1 MKKTRIFLQAVI
13 GVIIV
18 AVILYKIG
26 ISDVISALKE
36 TAPLYFIMACLSY
49 FCLNLTL
56 SSRLNFLL
64 AKIGFKIKYITV
76 LFSHVGG
83 MILSDITPGRGG
95 YFLTPAILKKKAG
108 TPITD
113 GMACIFAPQAIELIL
128 KVGGA
133 FAAII
138 YISSIS
144 GVRRDLLISAGI
156 GAFILLFA
164 SILMLVISW
173 KDENVS
179 LNFLKRIPLIRN
191 FTDRILPF
199 KERSIAIKGSINT
212 ILILTV
218 TGWFFAALH
227 WFFLGKALGIELPY
241 YVFFLL
247 HPLLSILM
255 FAPTPAGLGVMELGT
270 IGVLSL
276 FGVSSELAAAFSI
289 LVRASMILV
298 DLMGLKTVLG
308 SLKDIE
314 L

>member
-1 MKKTRIFLQAVI
+1 MKKNRIILQVFI
-13 GVIIV
+13 GIFII
-18 AVILYKIG
+18 AIILYKIG
-26 ISDVISALKE
+26 IYDVIEALRK
-36 TAPLYFIMACLSY
+36 TDPFYFIIACLAY

-56 SSRLNFLL
+56 ATRLNFLL
-64 AKIGFKIKYITV
+64 GKIGYKIRYITV

-83 MILSDITPGRGG
+83 MILSDITPGRSG
-95 YFLTPAILKKKAG
+95 YFLTPSILKKKTG

-144 GVRRDLLISAGI
+144 GVHRELLISAAI

-164 SILMLVISW
+164 GILMLGISW
-173 KDENVS
+173 KDESVS
-179 LNFLKRIPLIRN
+179 LNFLKRIPFIKN

-227 WFFLGKALGIELPY
+227 WFYLGKALGIDLPY

-247 HPLLSILM
+247 HPLLTILM
-255 FAPTPAGLGVMELGT
+255 FAPTPAGFGFMEAGT
-270 IGVLSL
+270 IGVFSL
-276 FGVSSELAAAFSI
+276 FGVPGDLAFAFSI

-298 DLMGLKTVLG
+298 DLTGLKSVLA
-308 SLKDIE
+308 SLRDLE
-314 L
+314 T

>member
-1 MKKTRIFLQAVI
+1 MKKNRIFLQVLI
-13 GVIIV
+13 GILII
-18 AVILYKIG
+18 AIILYKIG
-26 ISDVISALKE
+26 IYDVIAALRK
-36 TAPLYFIMACLSY
+36 TDPFYFIIACLTY

-56 SSRLNFLL
+56 ATRLNFLL
-64 AKIGFKIKYITV
+64 GKIGYKLKYITV

-95 YFLTPAILKKKAG
+95 YFLTPSILKKKTG

-144 GVRRDLLISAGI
+144 GVHRELLISAAI

-164 SILMLVISW
+164 GILMLFISW

-179 LNFLKRIPLIRN
+179 LNFLKRFPLVRN

-199 KERSIAIKGSINT
+199 KERSIVIKGSINT

-227 WFFLGKALGIELPY
+227 WFYLGKALDIDLPY

-276 FGVSSELAAAFSI
+276 FGVSVELAAAFSI

-298 DLMGLKTVLG
+298 DLTGLKSVLG
-308 SLKDIE
+308 SLRDLEI
-314 L
+314 

>member
-1 MKKTRIFLQAVI
+1 MKKVNIVI
-13 GVIIV
+13 QIIIGIVII
-18 AVILYKIG
+18 AIILYKIG
-26 ISDVISALKE
+26 IYDVISTLKK
-36 TAPLYFIMACLSY
+36 TAPLYFIMACLAY

-56 SSRLNFLL
+56 ASRFSFLL
-64 AKIGFKIKYITV
+64 AKTGYKIKFLTV
-76 LFSHVGG
+76 FFSHVGG

-95 YFLTPAILKKKAG
+95 YFLTPSLLKKKTG

-113 GMACIFAPQAIELIL
+113 GMVCIFAPQAIELIL

-138 YISSIS
+138 YISSIL
-144 GVRRDLLISAGI
+144 GIRRDLLISAGT
-156 GAFILLFA
+156 GAFVLLFA
-164 SILMLVISW
+164 GILMLVISW
-173 KDENVS
+173 KDENIS
-179 LNFLKRIPLIRN
+179 LIFLKRIPLLRN
-191 FTDRILPF
+191 FTEKILPF
-199 KERSIAIKGSINT
+199 KERSITIKGSINA
-212 ILILTV
+212 ILILTM

-227 WFFLGKALGIELPY
+227 WFYLGKTLGIELPY

-255 FAPTPAGLGVMELGT
+255 FAPTPAGLGIMELGT

-298 DLMGLKTVLG
+298 DLMGLKTVLA

>member
-1 MKKTRIFLQAVI
+1 MKKYRMILQ
-13 GVIIV
+13 VIIGIIII
-18 AVILYKIG
+18 AIILYKIG
-26 ISDVISALKE
+26 IYDVVSALKK
-36 TAPLYFIMACLSY
+36 TNPFNFIMACLAY
-49 FCLNLTL
+49 LCLNLTL
-56 SSRLNFLL
+56 ASRLSFLL
-64 AKIGFKIKYITV
+64 AIIGYKIKFITIF
-76 LFSHVGG
+76 FSHVGG
-83 MILSDITPGRGG
+83 MILSDITPGRSG
-95 YFLTPAILKKKAG
+95 YFLTPSLLKKKAG

-128 KVGGA
+128 KVCGA
-133 FAAII
+133 SAAII

-144 GVRRDLLISAGI
+144 GIQRDLLISVAI
-156 GAFILLFA
+156 GA
-164 SILMLVISW
+164 SILMFAGILMLFISW

-179 LNFLKRIPLIRN
+179 LNFLKRIPFLRN

-199 KERSIAIKGSINT
+199 KEQSIAIKGSINT
-212 ILILTV
+212 ILLLTV

-227 WFFLGKALGIELPY
+227 WFYLGKALGIELPY

-255 FAPTPAGLGVMELGT
+255 FAPTPAGLGVMELGA

-276 FGVSSELAAAFSI
+276 FGIPGNLAAAFSI
-289 LVRASMILV
+289 LVRASMVLV
-298 DLMGLKTVLG
+298 DIIGLKAVLA

>member
-1 MKKTRIFLQAVI
+1 MKKYRMILQ
-13 GVIIV
+13 VIIGIV
-18 AVILYKIG
+18 IIAIILYKIG
-26 ISDVISALKE
+26 IYDVISALKK
-36 TAPLYFIMACLSY
+36 TVPFYFIMACLAY
-49 FCLNLTL
+49 LCLNLTL
-56 SSRLNFLL
+56 ASRLGFLL
-64 AKIGFKIKYITV
+64 AKIGYKLKFITIF
-76 LFSHVGG
+76 FSHVGG
-83 MILSDITPGRGG
+83 MILSDITPGRSG
-95 YFLTPAILKKKAG
+95 YFLTPALLKKKAG

-144 GVRRDLLISAGI
+144 GIQRDLLISVAI
-156 GAFILLFA
+156 GASILMFA
-164 SILMLVISW
+164 GILMLVISW

-179 LNFLKRIPLIRN
+179 LNFLKRIPFLRN
-191 FTDRILPF
+191 FTERILTF

-212 ILILTV
+212 ILLLTV

-227 WFFLGKALGIELPY
+227 WFYLGKALGIELPY

-255 FAPTPAGLGVMELGT
+255 FAPTPAGVGFLEVGT

-276 FGVSSELAAAFSI
+276 FGVSNELAIAFSI

-298 DLMGLKTVLG
+298 DLTGLKTVLA

>member
-76 LFSHVGG
+76 LFPHVGG

>member
-1 MKKTRIFLQAVI
+1 MILQVTI
-13 GVIIV
+13 GIVII
-18 AVILYKIG
+18 AIILYKIG
-26 ISDVISALKE
+26 IYDVVSALKK
-36 TAPLYFIMACLSY
+36 TVPFYFIMACLAY
-49 FCLNLTL
+49 LCLNLTL
-56 SSRLNFLL
+56 TSRLSFLL
-64 AKIGFKIKYITV
+64 TKIGYKIKFITIF
-76 LFSHVGG
+76 FSHVGG
-83 MILSDITPGRGG
+83 MILSDITPGRSG
-95 YFLTPAILKKKAG
+95 YFLTPSLLKKTAG

-144 GVRRDLLISAGI
+144 GIQRDILISVAI
-156 GAFILLFA
+156 GASILMFA
-164 SILMLVISW
+164 GILMLVISW

-179 LNFLKRIPLIRN
+179 LNFLKKIPFLRN

-199 KERSIAIKGSINT
+199 KERSMAIKGSINT
-212 ILILTV
+212 ILLLTV

-227 WFFLGKALGIELPY
+227 WFYLGKALGIELPY

-255 FAPTPAGLGVMELGT
+255 FAPTPAGFGVMEVGA

-276 FGVSSELAAAFSI
+276 FGVPGNLAVAFSL
-289 LVRASMILV
+289 LVRASMVLV
-298 DLMGLKTVLG
+298 DLTGLKTVLA